1 MTPEWQKLAGA
12 LKRSVKIA
20 YWDTEQGANPP
31 KLIGQIKGTPTIK
44 FIIPSKKNKKG
55 KYNKK
60 TTLDYNGE
68 RELKPMKEY
77 AEAHMPNS
85 VVRLNSQKA
94 HDAFIEK
101 ADKYGLPKVLV
112 FSKKPSSATLKG
124 LSTEFRRRLLIGEV
138 KGTSAN
144 KALLAKYK
152 VKDFP
157 TVLVL
162 RDDGEHVKFAKKPSY
177 NALNFFLSKYALK
190 KPVDGA
196 KKVEEP
202 EPDAQAKTEKTE
214 L

>member
-31 KLIGQIKGTPTIK
+31 GLIGQIKGTPTIK

-60 TTLDYNGE
+60 TVLDYNGG

-85 VVRLNSQKA
+85 VERIGSEKQ
-94 HDAFIEK
+94 HYAFLEK

-124 LSTEFRRRLLIGEV
+124 LSTEFRRRVLIGEI
-138 KGTSAN
+138 KGTKSN
-144 KALLAKYK
+144 KGLLDKYG

-162 RDDGEHVKFAKKPSY
+162 RDDGEHVKFTKKPSY
-177 NALNFFLSKYALK
+177 NSLNFFLGKYALK
-190 KPVDGA
+190 KPVEGP
-196 KKVEEP
+196 KKVEEKP
-202 EPDAQAKTEKTE
+202 KEESKPKED